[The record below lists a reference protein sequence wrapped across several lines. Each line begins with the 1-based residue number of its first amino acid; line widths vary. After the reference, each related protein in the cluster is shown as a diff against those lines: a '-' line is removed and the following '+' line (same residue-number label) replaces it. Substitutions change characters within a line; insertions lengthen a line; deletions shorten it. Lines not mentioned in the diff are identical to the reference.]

1 MLRWLAGLV
10 CLGLCVCVPVSA
22 NVEMDGIAPETLFPW
37 ASFDPDIPTQKEVVG
52 FNSGARPLTH
62 GETMRYLEALAAA
75 SPRAEMRTYA
85 QTHEGRKLVTFFV
98 SDERTIAG
106 LDAFREAHIARVDP
120 RGRAAREDAQALDGA
135 KAVGWVA
142 YGIHGDELSSVDA
155 AVAVAY
161 WLVAGEDDRAKK
173 LRDRLVIIIDPVENP
188 DGRDRYLAQ
197 TRSFAHRT
205 PNSDQDDL
213 SHTAIWPWGRGN
225 HYLFDLNRDW
235 FSMVHPESTRSGVI
249 AQWEPQLM
257 VDSHEMSD
265 DDTYLFAPPR
275 HPFNPLL
282 PPSHRKWWDRFAE
295 DQAAELDRRGYPYY
309 TREWNEEFFP
319 GYGSSWAAYRGA
331 LGILYEM
338 SRTAGTV
345 VKKHSG
351 DVRTYAG
358 AIEHHVLSSIANLES
373 LSNNHAEIL
382 ADFVAE
388 RREMVDLSGDDG
400 VAAWVLPEGKY
411 PQRTRDLVRLLRR
424 QGIEVLG
431 RNGDRVH
438 LDPLRDGRTG
448 ASLSGS
454 SLPANSWLVAVN
466 QPAGRLVRELLDPHL
481 PMDSDFFREE
491 RRSIER
497 GEGSRLYETTAWS
510 LPFNF
515 GVEAYWTTSRQFQGF
530 DAAVDPAGPVGAVV
544 GETTVGWLIDGTPDR
559 SVGALADLLQR
570 GIRVRVAGKPF
581 RVDGR
586 EYDRGALLIRVEGN
600 PANLDQTLTAVAE
613 RWKVRIEATGTGLA
627 EQGPDLGGRHFPTL
641 VAPRVGVWTGPGI
654 SSSQYGAIWHLLDE
668 VVELRFSGID
678 VSRAGMTDLRRYN
691 VLIFPPGSYRAMGS
705 SAVKR
710 IKAWIENG
718 GTAIGIGRGAE
729 FLASKERE
737 ITKARLRREALEEH
751 PPVVY
756 GPAAETVLAAGLFH
770 ATGMR
775 APKPS
780 TEDGDKPTGK
790 TNETKIGLPYD
801 VAPILG
807 AGARPFAQGYPQGTP
822 VDGAPV
828 DLAEWVKP
836 LLPPGKS
843 KPDESMRS
851 RVDRRLRSFSAR
863 GAHLRIE
870 LDPELWLSWGLPDE
884 LPVLAQ
890 ARDTLVAA
898 PPVQVPAR
906 FAKLD
911 RLHLGGLL
919 WPEAA
924 GRLAETAYVTRESVG
939 RGQVVLFLNDPEFRS
954 WTVGTRRMLT
964 NAILYGPGLGSSWS
978 TPW

>member
-1 MLRWLAGLV
+1 MLRSLLGLV
-10 CLGLCVCVPVSA
+10 CLALCVWVPVSA
-22 NVEMDGIAPETLFPW
+22 NVEMEGFAPEALFPW
-37 ASFDPDIPTQKEVVG
+37 ADFDPAIPTQKEVVG
-52 FNSGARPLTH
+52 FNPGARPLTH

-85 QTHEGRKLVTFFV
+85 HTHEGRKLVTFFV
-98 SDERTIAG
+98 SDETTIAE

-120 RGRAAREDAQALDGA
+120 RGRPAREDAQTLDGA
-135 KAVGWVA
+135 KAVGWIA

-155 AVAVAY
+155 AAAVAY
-161 WLVAGEDDRAKK
+161 WLVAGEDDRARK
-173 LRDRLVIIIDPVENP
+173 LRERLVVIIDPIENP

-197 TRSFAHRT
+197 TRSFAHRI
-205 PNSDQDDL
+205 PNHDQDDL

-235 FSMVHPESTRSGVI
+235 FSMVHPESARSGVI

-257 VDSHEMSD
+257 VDSHEMGD

-275 HPFNPLL
+275 HPFNPHL

-295 DQAAELDRRGYPYY
+295 DQAAALDRRGYAYY

-319 GYGSSWAAYRGA
+319 GYGSSWATYRGA

-338 SRTAGTV
+338 SGTAGTV

-351 DVRTYAG
+351 DLRTYAE
-358 AIEHHVLSSIANLES
+358 ATEHHALSSVANIES
-373 LSNNHAEIL
+373 LSNHSAEIL

-388 RREMVDLSGDDG
+388 RREMVELAGDA

-431 RNGDRVH
+431 RNGERIR
-438 LDPLRDGRTG
+438 LDALRDGRTG
-448 ASLSGS
+448 ASVSVS
-454 SLPANSWLVAVN
+454 DLPASTWLVPVN

-481 PMDSDFFREE
+481 PMDSAFFREE
-491 RRSIER
+491 RKSIER
-497 GEGSRLYETTAWS
+497 GEGTRLYETTAWS

-530 DAAVDPAGPVGAVV
+530 EDSVEPAAPIGEVV
-544 GETTVGWLIDGTPDR
+544 GETPVGWLIDGTPDR

-570 GIRVRVAGKPF
+570 GIRVRAARKPF
-581 RVDGR
+581 QVDGR
-586 EYDRGALLIRVEGN
+586 EYDRGTLLIRVEGN
-600 PANLDQTLTAVAE
+600 PADLKETLAAVAE

-678 VSRAGMTDLRRYN
+678 VSRAGRTDLRRYN

-705 SAVKR
+705 SGAER
-710 IKAWIENG
+710 IKVWIENG
-718 GTAIGIGRGAE
+718 GTAIGIGGGAE

-756 GPAAETVLAAGLFH
+756 GPPATTVLEAGLFH

-780 TEDGDKPTGK
+780 KEDGDEPDGK
-790 TNETKIGLPYD
+790 ALEIKLGSPYD

-807 AGARPFAQGYPQGTP
+807 AGARPFANGYPQGTP
-822 VDGAPV
+822 VAGDPV

-836 LLPPGKS
+836 LLPPGTS
-843 KPDESMRS
+843 KPDAATLSL
-851 RVDRRLRSFSAR
+851 VDRRLRSFAAR
-863 GAHLRIE
+863 QVHLRIE

-884 LPVLAQ
+884 LPVLAT
-890 ARDTLVAA
+890 ARDVLVAA
-898 PPVQVPAR
+898 PPVEVPAR
-906 FAKLD
+906 FATLD

-919 WPEAA
+919 WPETA
-924 GRLAETAYVTRESVG
+924 GRVAETAYVTRESVG
-939 RGQVVLFLNDPEFRS
+939 RGQVVLFPNDPEFRA
-954 WTVGTRRMLT
+954 WTVGTRRLLT